1 MTITAKGQVTIPQ
14 ILRNRYRLRPG
25 THVDFVPMEDGLHL
39 VPQKT
44 LPPQSVV
51 KDWLAKATGS
61 ASSTLTA
68 DELMALTRGE
78 D

>member
-14 ILRNRYRLRPG
+14 FLRNRYRLRPG
-25 THVDFVPMEDGLHL
+25 SHVDIIPQEDGLHL

-44 LPPQSVV
+44 LPTQGEVN
-51 KDWLAKATGS
+51 DWLSKATGS
-61 ASSTLTA
+61 AATTLTT
-68 DELMALTRGE
+68 DELMTLTRGE